1 MWNRKIAWS
10 VGMVIIV
17 LAMITGI
24 IVSLLVVAFGDGM
37 RSVAAIGAIG
47 VIVSAAL
54 QFLDRRVGRGGADHE
69 PD

>member
-1 MWNRKIAWS
+1 
-10 VGMVIIV
+10 MVIVV
-17 LAMITGI
+17 LAVITGI

-54 QFLDRRVGRGGADHE
+54 QFLDRRVGRGGADQE